1 LPSEKGPLSRIR
13 SALRTPDTGPAMRR
27 FFINTVFDSTFVVLG
42 VIIGSAFSP
51 EPRLSVVITTIL
63 TSSLALGIS
72 TGVSVHEAESM
83 EQSRRIERMERA
95 LLTSLDDTEIRRL
108 SRISLGIISF
118 TSLIAPIA
126 VCVITISPFL
136 LVAETQIRTAA
147 WVSVI
152 LAIGILFSTGAM
164 MGRMG
169 KRNPWAR
176 GTRMAIAGLAAFAIC
191 FWVQTLV

>member
-1 LPSEKGPLSRIR
+1 M
-13 SALRTPDTGPAMRR
+13 PDTGPAMRR
-27 FFINTVFDSTFVVLG
+27 FFVNTVFDSTFVALG
-42 VIIGSAFSP
+42 VIIGSAFSA

-95 LLTSLDDTEIRRL
+95 LLISLDDTEIRKL
-108 SRISLGIISF
+108 SSISLAIISITNF
-118 TSLIAPIA
+118 VAPIV
-126 VCVITISPFL
+126 VCAITILPFL
-136 LVAETQIRTAA
+136 LFPESQLRTASWIA
-147 WVSVI
+147 VA
-152 LAIGILFSTGAM
+152 LAIGILFSTGAI

-176 GTRMAIAGLAAFAIC
+176 GIRMAIAGLAAFAIC
-191 FWVQTLV
+191 FWIQTLL

>member
-1 LPSEKGPLSRIR
+1 
-13 SALRTPDTGPAMRR
+13 MRR

-118 TSLIAPIA
+118 TNLIAPIV

-147 WVSVI
+147 WASVI

-191 FWVQTLV
+191 LWIQTLV

>member
-1 LPSEKGPLSRIR
+1 MPSKKGPLSGIR

-63 TSSLALGIS
+63 TSSFALGIS

-83 EQSRRIERMERA
+83 EQSRRIGRMERA

-108 SRISLGIISF
+108 SRISLAIISLTNF
-118 TSLIAPIA
+118 IAPIV
-126 VCVITISPFL
+126 VCAITISPFL
-136 LVAETQIRTAA
+136 LVAEAQIRTAA

-191 FWVQTLV
+191 FWIQTLV